1 MAILKPTFSLT
12 VGSLSSDSDNPAGG
26 PRAFLVERDMDV
38 PADALRIDLAD
49 RSDIALGD
57 DVSLELGH
65 DGDNQTAFT
74 GKVVRLQP
82 ALSGVTIFAL
92 GTMND
97 LLNYRSANTYESQ
110 TAGAIVQDLVGGAG
124 LEAGTVDDGPTLP
137 RFAVDRRVSAY
148 VHVKGLADRL
158 GYELYADRDGKVM
171 FHALGDAAGLDAA
184 GGGLLGAVAGAVS
197 SLLGGGSAEGY
208 AFGKHVIAGSAHSSP
223 PAWGSVQVGSES
235 PMSSQGDSASHWLT
249 TDDSDFTG
257 SAGSGDPQLLLLD
270 LAARSKDLADRFAA
284 GRLAVAKRTAHQV
297 SFTVLGRPQVDLG
310 DDLNLS
316 DVPDATFN
324 GQGYVRAI
332 RHRFND
338 RAGFV
343 TEFRISLSPEG
354 A

>member
-12 VGSLSSDSDNPAGG
+12 VGSLTSDTANPVGG

-49 RSDIALGD
+49 RAGIALED

-92 GTMND
+92 GKMND

-110 TAGAIVQDLVGGAG
+110 SAGAIVQDLIGGAG
-124 LEAGTVDDGPTLP
+124 LEAGKVDDGPDLP
-137 RFAVDRRVSAY
+137 RFAIDRRASAFA
-148 VHVKGLADRL
+148 HVKGLADRL

-184 GGGLLGAVAGAVS
+184 GGGLLGAVAGAVTA
-197 SLLGGGSAEGY
+197 LLGGGGSEGY
-208 AFGKHVIAGSAHSSP
+208 AFGKHLVSGSAQSAP
-223 PAWGSVQVGSES
+223 PAWSSVQVGSES
-235 PMSSQGDSASHWLT
+235 PMSSQGDSSAHWLT
-249 TDDSDFTG
+249 TEDSDFTG
-257 SAGSGDPQLLLLD
+257 SAGSGDPQLFLLD

-310 DDLNLS
+310 DDLSLS
-316 DVPDATFN
+316 DVPDSVFN

-332 RHRFND
+332 RHRFSD
-338 RAGFV
+338 GAGFV
-343 TEFRISLSPEG
+343 TEFRISLSLEG